1 MPKYTH
7 GNLATLIKLDA
18 KNIKRTTSRKLES
31 SVIQNELSKL
41 LGYRHY
47 SELEKANNPPLKGS
61 GYISLE
67 NISQSK
73 VQPVKADYNLYIT
86 LRLSQHF
93 QRHHKSLFDKLEYN
107 QEYVIENTKEENKI
121 IKEINLNEGN
131 YYFELGIQELKALA
145 RRKLES
151 NKLILNNGMTL
162 IDMNEI
168 YVNTYLNI
176 VFKVVKK
183 ENSNDLISSFFHYLT
198 EDNLEKYMNENKHY
212 FSDYIKMLSDLKKEF
227 GSDRV
232 QKYLFES
239 LIDLK
244 DNVLF
249 KEGKNKIKIDVNR
262 SIRTEYILEKNDFN
276 VKYIFT
282 SKSNQFLNYL
292 IDYVKD
298 RQQGEIDLTTN
309 AISYGTTASGMSFNL
324 NKKSSGLKIVA
335 VGEIENFEDKVEKPQ
350 FEDCFLIIGKL
361 ATKTDTLRKI
371 YAMNPDIVYISKED
385 IGSYYEMKDLKQ
397 MEKVGFDIF
406 CI

>member
-7 GNLATLIKLDA
+7 GNLSTLIKLDA
-18 KNIKRTTSRKLES
+18 KNIKRTTTRKLEL

-61 GYISLE
+61 GYVSLE

-73 VQPVKADYNLYIT
+73 IQPVKADYNLFIT

-121 IKEINLNEGN
+121 IKEIDLNEEN
-131 YYFELGIQELKALA
+131 HYFKLGLQELKALA

-198 EDNLEKYMNENKHY
+198 EDNLRKYVNENKYY
-212 FSDYIKMLSDLKKEF
+212 FSGDIKMMSDMKKEF
-227 GSDRV
+227 GSDKV

-249 KEGKNKIKIDVNR
+249 KEGKNKTKIDVNR
-262 SIRTEYILEKNDFN
+262 SIRTEHIFEKNDFN

-309 AISYGTTASGMSFNL
+309 AISYGSTASGMSFNVIEK
-324 NKKSSGLKIVA
+324 NRGLKIVA
-335 VGEIENFEDKVEKPQ
+335 VGEIENMPEKVVKPQ
-350 FEDCFLIIGKL
+350 SEDCFLIIGKSK
-361 ATKTDTLRKI
+361 TKTETLRKI

-385 IGSYYEMKDLKQ
+385 IGAYYEIKDLKQ
-397 MEKVGFDIF
+397 MERIGFDVF
-406 CI
+406 CV

>member
-18 KNIKRTTSRKLES
+18 KNIKRTTSRKLEL

-61 GYISLE
+61 GYVSLE

-121 IKEINLNEGN
+121 IKEIDLNEGN
-131 YYFELGIQELKALA
+131 YYFELGLQELKALV

-198 EDNLEKYMNENKHY
+198 EDNLEKYVNENKYY
-212 FSDYIKMLSDLKKEF
+212 FSGYVRMLSDMKKEF
-227 GSDRV
+227 GSDKV

-249 KEGKNKIKIDVNR
+249 KKGKNKVKIDVNK
-262 SIRTEYILEKNDFN
+262 SIRTEHILEKNDFN

-324 NKKSSGLKIVA
+324 NKKNSGLKIVA
-335 VGEIENFEDKVEKPQ
+335 VGEIDNFEDKVVKPQ
-350 FEDCFLIIGKL
+350 IIDCFLIIEKL

-385 IGSYYEMKDLKQ
+385 IGGYYEMKDLKQ

>member
-18 KNIKRTTSRKLES
+18 KNIKRTTSRKLDL

-73 VQPVKADYNLYIT
+73 VQPVKADYKLYIT

-121 IKEINLNEGN
+121 IKEIDLNEGN
-131 YYFELGIQELKALA
+131 HYFELGLQELKALV

-198 EDNLEKYMNENKHY
+198 EDNLEKYVNENKYY
-212 FSDYIKMLSDLKKEF
+212 FSGYVRMLSDMKKEF
-227 GSDRV
+227 GSDKV

-239 LIDLK
+239 LIELK

-249 KEGKNKIKIDVNR
+249 KKGKNKVKIDVNR
-262 SIRTEYILEKNDFN
+262 SIRTEHILEKNDFN

-335 VGEIENFEDKVEKPQ
+335 VGEIENFEDKVAKPQ
-350 FEDCFLIIGKL
+350 IVDCFLIIGKL
-361 ATKTDTLRKI
+361 ATKTETLKKI

-385 IGSYYEMKDLKQ
+385 IGGYYEMKDLKQ
-397 MEKVGFDIF
+397 MEKVGFDVF
-406 CI
+406 CV